1 MYKTKLFSALALCS
15 LVAISS
21 ACSKNEQTAKSDDQD
36 SQKIAGASKED
47 LEQAVS
53 DRDELLSLVNE
64 ISNGLADIKK
74 LENIVAT
81 DGSETPS
88 QKAKIRQDIAAI
100 QAALTDRRQRLEEVV
115 GEVGTDGRKVP
126 ALGQRLERPRLLEKK
141 LSSSNVYT
149 SKLSKTIESMKLQIE
164 NQTKEIASLT
174 QQLSDAK
181 AEIGSLNNQV
191 DSLNNTVADVSGQ
204 RDVAQQEATNYN
216 NQLNEVFIA
225 IGNKK
230 ELKENRILEK
240 KFLSKTKILTGDF
253 NQKFFSTQDKRTYEG
268 QVLYGAKKAE
278 IKTNQPKDSYTL
290 TKQGNNMVLKVLNK
304 DRFWSNTSYLVI
316 QIN

>member
-64 ISNGLADIKK
+64 ISNGLADIKN

-100 QAALTDRRQRLEEVV
+100 QAALTDRRQRLEE
-115 GEVGTDGRKVP
+115 
-126 ALGQRLERPRLLEKK
+126 LEKK

-191 DSLNNTVADVSGQ
+191 DSLNTTVADVSGQ

-225 IGNKK
+225 IGSKK

>member
-1 MYKTKLFSALALCS
+1 MRKTKLFSALALCS
-15 LVAISS
+15 LVALTS

-64 ISNGLADIKK
+64 ISNGLADIKN

-100 QAALTDRRQRLEEVV
+100 QAALTDRRQRLEE
-115 GEVGTDGRKVP
+115 
-126 ALGQRLERPRLLEKK
+126 LEKK

-191 DSLNNTVADVSGQ
+191 DSLNTTVADVSGQ

-230 ELKENRILEK
+230 ELKENHILEK
-240 KFLSKTKILTGDF
+240 KFLSKTKILSGDF
-253 NQKFFSTQDKRTYEG
+253 NQKFFSTQDKRTYDG

-316 QIN
+316 QIK

>member
-1 MYKTKLFSALALCS
+1 MRKTKLFSALALCS

-64 ISNGLADIKK
+64 ISNGLADIKN

-100 QAALTDRRQRLEEVV
+100 QAALTDRRQRLEE
-115 GEVGTDGRKVP
+115 
-126 ALGQRLERPRLLEKK
+126 LEKK

-191 DSLNNTVADVSGQ
+191 DSLNTTVADVSGQ

-230 ELKENRILEK
+230 ELKENHILEK
-240 KFLSKTKILTGDF
+240 KFLSKTKILSGDF

-304 DRFWSNTSYLVI
+304 ERFWSNTSYLVI

>member
-64 ISNGLADIKK
+64 ISNGLADIKN

-100 QAALTDRRQRLEEVV
+100 QAALTDRRQRLEE
-115 GEVGTDGRKVP
+115 
-126 ALGQRLERPRLLEKK
+126 LEKK

-191 DSLNNTVADVSGQ
+191 DSLNTTVADVSGQ

-230 ELKENRILEK
+230 ELKENHILEK

-304 DRFWSNTSYLVI
+304 ERFWSNTSYLVI

>member
-21 ACSKNEQTAKSDDQD
+21 ACSKNEQNAKSDDQD

-64 ISNGLADIKK
+64 ISNGLADIKN

-100 QAALTDRRQRLEEVV
+100 QAALTDRRQRLEE
-115 GEVGTDGRKVP
+115 
-126 ALGQRLERPRLLEKK
+126 LEKK

-191 DSLNNTVADVSGQ
+191 DSLNTTVADVSGQ

-230 ELKENRILEK
+230 ELKENHILEK

>member
-1 MYKTKLFSALALCS
+1 MRKTKLFSALALCS
-15 LVAISS
+15 LVALTS

-64 ISNGLADIKK
+64 ISNGLADIKN

-100 QAALTDRRQRLEEVV
+100 QAALTDRRQRLEE
-115 GEVGTDGRKVP
+115 
-126 ALGQRLERPRLLEKK
+126 LEKK

-191 DSLNNTVADVSGQ
+191 DSLNTTVADVSGQ

-230 ELKENRILEK
+230 ELKENHILEK
-240 KFLSKTKILTGDF
+240 KFLSKTKILSGDF

-316 QIN
+316 QIK

>member
-64 ISNGLADIKK
+64 ISNGLADIKN

-100 QAALTDRRQRLEEVV
+100 QAALTDRRQRLEE
-115 GEVGTDGRKVP
+115 
-126 ALGQRLERPRLLEKK
+126 LEKK
-141 LSSSNVYT
+141 LTSSNVYT

-191 DSLNNTVADVSGQ
+191 DSLNTTVADVSGQ

-230 ELKENRILEK
+230 ELKENHILEK

>member
-1 MYKTKLFSALALCS
+1 MRKTKLFSALALCS
-15 LVAISS
+15 LVAISA

-64 ISNGLADIKK
+64 ISNGLADIKN

-100 QAALTDRRQRLEEVV
+100 QAALTDRRQRLEE
-115 GEVGTDGRKVP
+115 
-126 ALGQRLERPRLLEKK
+126 LEKK

-191 DSLNNTVADVSGQ
+191 DSLNTTVADVSGQ

-230 ELKENRILEK
+230 ELKENHILEK
-240 KFLSKTKILTGDF
+240 KFLSKTKILSGDF

-304 DRFWSNTSYLVI
+304 ERFWSNTSYLVI

>member
-100 QAALTDRRQRLEEVV
+100 QAALTDRRQRLEE
-115 GEVGTDGRKVP
+115 
-126 ALGQRLERPRLLEKK
+126 LEKK

-290 TKQGNNMVLKVLNK
+290 SKQGNNMVLKVLNK

>member
-64 ISNGLADIKK
+64 ISNGLADIKN

-81 DGSETPS
+81 DGSETPA

-100 QAALTDRRQRLEEVV
+100 QAALTDRRQRLEE
-115 GEVGTDGRKVP
+115 
-126 ALGQRLERPRLLEKK
+126 LEKK

-290 TKQGNNMVLKVLNK
+290 SKQGNNMVLKVLNK

>member
-64 ISNGLADIKK
+64 ISNGLADIKN

-100 QAALTDRRQRLEEVV
+100 QAALEAQEKGQGTVIDCNIFE
-115 GEVGTDGRKVP
+115 GELV
-126 ALGQRLERPRLLEKK
+126 RPMVNGGKHITE
-141 LSSSNVYT
+141 
-149 SKLSKTIESMKLQIE
+149 
-164 NQTKEIASLT
+164 
-174 QQLSDAK
+174 
-181 AEIGSLNNQV
+181 
-191 DSLNNTVADVSGQ
+191 
-204 RDVAQQEATNYN
+204 
-216 NQLNEVFIA
+216 
-225 IGNKK
+225 
-230 ELKENRILEK
+230 
-240 KFLSKTKILTGDF
+240 FLV
-253 NQKFFSTQDKRTYEG
+253 N
-268 QVLYGAKKAE
+268 
-278 IKTNQPKDSYTL
+278 
-290 TKQGNNMVLKVLNK
+290 
-304 DRFWSNTSYLVI
+304 
-316 QIN
+316 

>member
-64 ISNGLADIKK
+64 ISNGLADIKN

-100 QAALTDRRQRLEEVV
+100 QAALTDRRQRLEE
-115 GEVGTDGRKVP
+115 
-126 ALGQRLERPRLLEKK
+126 LEKK

-253 NQKFFSTQDKRTYEG
+253 NQKFFSTQDKRTYEYITG
-268 QVLYGAKKAE
+268 
-278 IKTNQPKDSYTL
+278 
-290 TKQGNNMVLKVLNK
+290 
-304 DRFWSNTSYLVI
+304 RFG
-316 QIN
+316 

>member
-64 ISNGLADIKK
+64 ISNGLADIKN

-100 QAALTDRRQRLEEVV
+100 QAALIDRRQRLEE
-115 GEVGTDGRKVP
+115 
-126 ALGQRLERPRLLEKK
+126 LEKK

-164 NQTKEIASLT
+164 NQTKEIGSLT

-290 TKQGNNMVLKVLNK
+290 SKQGNNMVLKVLNK

>member
-64 ISNGLADIKK
+64 ISNGLADIKN

-100 QAALTDRRQRLEEVV
+100 QAALTDRRQRLEE
-115 GEVGTDGRKVP
+115 
-126 ALGQRLERPRLLEKK
+126 LEKK

-290 TKQGNNMVLKVLNK
+290 SKQGNNMVLKVLNK
-304 DRFWSNTSYLVI
+304 NRFWSNTSYLVI

>member
-15 LVAISS
+15 LVAMSS

-64 ISNGLADIKK
+64 ISNGLADIKN

-100 QAALTDRRQRLEEVV
+100 QAALTDRRQRLEE
-115 GEVGTDGRKVP
+115 
-126 ALGQRLERPRLLEKK
+126 LEKK

-191 DSLNNTVADVSGQ
+191 DSLNTTVADVSGQ

-230 ELKENRILEK
+230 ELKENHILEK

>member
-64 ISNGLADIKK
+64 ISNGLADIKN

-100 QAALTDRRQRLEEVV
+100 QAALTDRRQRLEE
-115 GEVGTDGRKVP
+115 
-126 ALGQRLERPRLLEKK
+126 LEKK
-141 LSSSNVYT
+141 LLSSNVYT

>member
-64 ISNGLADIKK
+64 ISNGLADIKN

-100 QAALTDRRQRLEEVV
+100 QAALTDRRQRLEE
-115 GEVGTDGRKVP
+115 
-126 ALGQRLERPRLLEKK
+126 LEKK

>member
-100 QAALTDRRQRLEEVV
+100 QAALTDRRQRLEE
-115 GEVGTDGRKVP
+115 
-126 ALGQRLERPRLLEKK
+126 LEKK

-304 DRFWSNTSYLVI
+304 DRFWSNTSYPVI

>member
-1 MYKTKLFSALALCS
+1 MRKTKLFSALALCS

-64 ISNGLADIKK
+64 ISNGLADIKN

-100 QAALTDRRQRLEEVV
+100 QAALTDRRQRLEE
-115 GEVGTDGRKVP
+115 
-126 ALGQRLERPRLLEKK
+126 LEKK

-191 DSLNNTVADVSGQ
+191 DSLNTTVADVSGQ

-230 ELKENRILEK
+230 ELKENHILEK

>member
-1 MYKTKLFSALALCS
+1 MRKTKLFSALALCS
-15 LVAISS
+15 LVALTS

-64 ISNGLADIKK
+64 ISNGLADIKN

-100 QAALTDRRQRLEEVV
+100 QAALTDRRQRLEE
-115 GEVGTDGRKVP
+115 
-126 ALGQRLERPRLLEKK
+126 LEKK

-191 DSLNNTVADVSGQ
+191 DSLNTTVADVSGQ

-230 ELKENRILEK
+230 ELKENHILEK

-304 DRFWSNTSYLVI
+304 ERFWSNTSYLVI

>member
-64 ISNGLADIKK
+64 ISNGLADIKN

-100 QAALTDRRQRLEEVV
+100 QAALTDRRQRLEE
-115 GEVGTDGRKVP
+115 
-126 ALGQRLERPRLLEKK
+126 LEKK

-149 SKLSKTIESMKLQIE
+149 SKLSKTIDSMKLQIE

-216 NQLNEVFIA
+216 NQRNEVFIA

-253 NQKFFSTQDKRTYEG
+253 NQKYFSTQDKRTYEG

>member
-1 MYKTKLFSALALCS
+1 MRKTKLFSALALCS
-15 LVAISS
+15 LVALTS

-64 ISNGLADIKK
+64 ISNGLADIKN

-100 QAALTDRRQRLEEVV
+100 QAALTDRRQRLEE
-115 GEVGTDGRKVP
+115 
-126 ALGQRLERPRLLEKK
+126 LEKK

-290 TKQGNNMVLKVLNK
+290 SKQGNNMVLKVLNK

>member
-64 ISNGLADIKK
+64 ISNGLADIKN

-100 QAALTDRRQRLEEVV
+100 QAALTDRRQRLEE
-115 GEVGTDGRKVP
+115 
-126 ALGQRLERPRLLEKK
+126 LEKK

-191 DSLNNTVADVSGQ
+191 DSLNTTVADVSGQ

-225 IGNKK
+225 IGSKK

-240 KFLSKTKILTGDF
+240 KFLSKTKILSGDF

>member
-1 MYKTKLFSALALCS
+1 MRKTKLFSALALCS
-15 LVAISS
+15 LVALTS

-64 ISNGLADIKK
+64 ISNGLADIKN

-100 QAALTDRRQRLEEVV
+100 QAALTDRRQRLEE
-115 GEVGTDGRKVP
+115 
-126 ALGQRLERPRLLEKK
+126 LEKK

-149 SKLSKTIESMKLQIE
+149 SKLSKTIEGMKLQIE

-191 DSLNNTVADVSGQ
+191 DSLNTTVADVSGQ

-230 ELKENRILEK
+230 ELKENHILEK

-304 DRFWSNTSYLVI
+304 ERFWSNTSYLVI

>member
-1 MYKTKLFSALALCS
+1 MRKTKLFSALALCS
-15 LVAISS
+15 LVALTS

-64 ISNGLADIKK
+64 ISNGLADIKN

-100 QAALTDRRQRLEEVV
+100 QAALTDRRQRLEE
-115 GEVGTDGRKVP
+115 
-126 ALGQRLERPRLLEKK
+126 LEKK

-149 SKLSKTIESMKLQIE
+149 SKLSKTIEGMKLQIE

-191 DSLNNTVADVSGQ
+191 DSLNTTVADVSGQ

-230 ELKENRILEK
+230 ELKENHILEK
-240 KFLSKTKILTGDF
+240 KFLSKTKILSGDF

-316 QIN
+316 QIK

>member
-1 MYKTKLFSALALCS
+1 MRKTKLFSALALCS
-15 LVAISS
+15 LVALTS

-64 ISNGLADIKK
+64 ISNGLADIKN

-100 QAALTDRRQRLEEVV
+100 QAALTDRRQRLEE
-115 GEVGTDGRKVP
+115 
-126 ALGQRLERPRLLEKK
+126 LEKK

-191 DSLNNTVADVSGQ
+191 DSLNTTVADVSGQ

-230 ELKENRILEK
+230 ELKENHILEK

>member
-1 MYKTKLFSALALCS
+1 MRKTKLFSALALCS

-64 ISNGLADIKK
+64 ISNGLADIKN

-100 QAALTDRRQRLEEVV
+100 QAALTDRRQRLEE
-115 GEVGTDGRKVP
+115 
-126 ALGQRLERPRLLEKK
+126 LEKK

-191 DSLNNTVADVSGQ
+191 DSLNTTVADVSGQ

-230 ELKENRILEK
+230 ELKENHILEK

-304 DRFWSNTSYLVI
+304 ERFWSNTSYLVI

>member
-1 MYKTKLFSALALCS
+1 MRKTKLFLALALCS
-15 LVAISS
+15 LVALTS

-64 ISNGLADIKK
+64 ISNGLADIKN

-100 QAALTDRRQRLEEVV
+100 QAALTDRRQRLEE
-115 GEVGTDGRKVP
+115 
-126 ALGQRLERPRLLEKK
+126 LEKK

-191 DSLNNTVADVSGQ
+191 DSLNTTVADVSGQ

-230 ELKENRILEK
+230 ELKENHILEK
-240 KFLSKTKILTGDF
+240 KFLSKTKILSGDF

-316 QIN
+316 QIK

>member
-47 LEQAVS
+47 LEKAVS

-64 ISNGLADIKK
+64 ISNGLADIKN

-100 QAALTDRRQRLEEVV
+100 QAALTDRRQRLEE
-115 GEVGTDGRKVP
+115 
-126 ALGQRLERPRLLEKK
+126 LEKK

-191 DSLNNTVADVSGQ
+191 DSLNTTVADVSGQ

-230 ELKENRILEK
+230 ELKENHILEK

>member
-64 ISNGLADIKK
+64 ISNGLADIKN

-100 QAALTDRRQRLEEVV
+100 QAALTDRRQRLEE
-115 GEVGTDGRKVP
+115 
-126 ALGQRLERPRLLEKK
+126 LEKK

-191 DSLNNTVADVSGQ
+191 DSLNTTVADVSGQ

-230 ELKENRILEK
+230 ELKENHILEK

>member
-64 ISNGLADIKK
+64 ISNGLADIKN
-74 LENIVAT
+74 LENIVAS

-100 QAALTDRRQRLEEVV
+100 QAALTDRRQRLEE
-115 GEVGTDGRKVP
+115 
-126 ALGQRLERPRLLEKK
+126 LEKK

-290 TKQGNNMVLKVLNK
+290 SKQGNNMVLKVLNK

>member
-64 ISNGLADIKK
+64 ISNGLADIKN

-100 QAALTDRRQRLEEVV
+100 QAALTDRRQRLEE
-115 GEVGTDGRKVP
+115 
-126 ALGQRLERPRLLEKK
+126 LEKK

-191 DSLNNTVADVSGQ
+191 DSLNTTVADVSGQ

-230 ELKENRILEK
+230 ELKENHILEK
-240 KFLSKTKILTGDF
+240 KFLSKTKILSGDF

-304 DRFWSNTSYLVI
+304 ERFWSNTSYLVI

>member
-64 ISNGLADIKK
+64 ISNGLADIKN

-100 QAALTDRRQRLEEVV
+100 QAALTDRRQRLEE
-115 GEVGTDGRKVP
+115 
-126 ALGQRLERPRLLEKK
+126 LEKK

-290 TKQGNNMVLKVLNK
+290 SKQGNNMVLKVLNK

>member
-64 ISNGLADIKK
+64 ISNGLADIKN
-74 LENIVAT
+74 LENIVAS

-100 QAALTDRRQRLEEVV
+100 QAALTDRRQRLEE
-115 GEVGTDGRKVP
+115 
-126 ALGQRLERPRLLEKK
+126 LEKK

-225 IGNKK
+225 IGNKR

-290 TKQGNNMVLKVLNK
+290 SKQGNNMVLKVLNK

>member
-64 ISNGLADIKK
+64 ISNGLADIKN

-100 QAALTDRRQRLEEVV
+100 QAALTDRRQRLEE
-115 GEVGTDGRKVP
+115 
-126 ALGQRLERPRLLEKK
+126 LEKK

-278 IKTNQPKDSYTL
+278 IKTNQPKVSYTL

-316 QIN
+316 QIK

>member
-1 MYKTKLFSALALCS
+1 MRKTKLFSALALCS

-64 ISNGLADIKK
+64 ISNGLADIKN

-100 QAALTDRRQRLEEVV
+100 QAALTDRRQRLEE
-115 GEVGTDGRKVP
+115 
-126 ALGQRLERPRLLEKK
+126 LEKK

-164 NQTKEIASLT
+164 NQTKEIALLT

-191 DSLNNTVADVSGQ
+191 DSLNTTVADVSGQ

-230 ELKENRILEK
+230 ELKENHILEK

-304 DRFWSNTSYLVI
+304 ERFWSNTSYLVI